1 MKIVT
6 NVGKIY
12 LYQGGKEG
20 AMNWEIWTDIHIT
33 TLYNIDK

>member
-12 LYQGGKEG
+12 LYQGGKGGSDELG
-20 AMNWEIWTDIHIT
+20 DLDWHTHN
-33 TLYNIDK
+33 YSVQYR